1 MDDLWFSEY
10 HTENAKFS
18 VKVDEQI
25 HSEQSDYQQISVFQ
39 TPDFGKMLT
48 LDGVIMLTEKDE
60 FVYHEMMTHV
70 PMAVNPNIE
79 TVLVVGGGDGGILRE
94 LSKYDTI
101 SRIDLVELD
110 GRVVDVCKEYLPV
123 TACGFDNPKAIVHI
137 GDGIKYV
144 RRIEALYDLI
154 VVDSTDPV
162 GPGEV
167 LFTKEFYGNC
177 FKALTEDGIL
187 VNQHESPYYPEDAAA
202 AQRMHAKLADC
213 FPVSTVYQAHISTY
227 PSGHWLF
234 GFASKGLHP
243 VADLNADAWN
253 ALNLDTRYYTT
264 KLHAGCFALPRYVE
278 EMFHE

>member
-39 TPDFGKMLT
+39 TLDFGKMLT

-70 PMAVNPNIE
+70 PMAVKPNIE

-123 TACGFDNPKAIVHI
+123 TACGFDNPKATVHI